1 MVLRRPRRVGQRL
14 AVLLV
19 RLIVCH
25 VDEYGALD
33 RLAANADGGGALAL
47 RRSLHLAMHTSD
59 GMGRSREKYRAAWKA
74 RTRPRRARS
83 AISIHRKSWAHQQT
97 HTRSTM

>member
-1 MVLRRPRRVGQRL
+1 M
-14 AVLLV
+14 

-47 RRSLHLAMHTSD
+47 RRSLHLPMHTSD
-59 GMGRSREKYRAAWKA
+59 GMGRSRENSAAWKA

-83 AISIHRKSWAHQQT
+83 AVHNSDIKSWAHHST
-97 HTRSTM
+97 LTRSTM

>member
-1 MVLRRPRRVGQRL
+1 MVLRRPRRVRQRL

-47 RRSLHLAMHTSD
+47 RRSLHLVMHTSD
-59 GMGRSREKYRAAWKA
+59 GMGRSREKYRRVEGTHAPEA
-74 RTRPRRARS
+74 RAQRY
-83 AISIHRKSWAHQQT
+83 IYIKSWAHQQT